1 MFRQRAAE
9 HGSHRVQRLI
19 PTDPPP
25 TDFGM
30 EQAVVQ
36 AQGFAQRRA
45 FRTQPPVIGGMLWI
59 ARHPR
64 AAGFN
69 SDLNAAAD
77 AAVRAGGADRIN
89 VAHRADPA

>member
-1 MFRQRAAE
+1 MPSTTPTGATHDVGREDMFFSTTNAK
-9 HGSHRVQRLI
+9 G
-19 PTDPPP
+19 
-25 TDFGM
+25 
-30 EQAVVQ
+30 
-36 AQGFAQRRA
+36 
-45 FRTQPPVIGGMLWI
+45 VIGQANEVFVRI